1 MSWQVPHYFRQI
13 WAEIKD
19 FHSNTWN
26 YERNVKWFYQGKTK
40 QGSFF
45 RHFSPTQG
53 FKDSPFCSSCSL
65 FPCWPSK
72 ANDKHFKL
80 TQKTRAILNIITP
93 LIQGVK
99 SIKRG
104 KRHLSKVLFP
114 KRSARMIVGSE
125 KRKRQL
131 ASELQSSRPFEK
143 SSKLELER

>member
-1 MSWQVPHYFRQI
+1 MASSTLL
-13 WAEIKD
+13 E
-19 FHSNTWN
+19 
-26 YERNVKWFYQGKTK
+26 
-40 QGSFF
+40 
-45 RHFSPTQG
+45 
-53 FKDSPFCSSCSL
+53 KDSPFCSSCSL

-80 TQKTRAILNIITP
+80 TQKTKAISNIIKP

-114 KRSARMIVGSE
+114 KRSAKMIVGSE

-131 ASELQSSRPFEK
+131 ASELQSSRVF
-143 SSKLELER
+143 